1 MKRAPSR
8 FAFAAAFLFTLT
20 PLAILSL
27 VPFGCAGASPGEPAA
42 REDSTAQV
50 ELDRFFLR
58 FRQKIQEG
66 APDSLVRDLSRESLR
81 WLEDMR
87 QAART
92 EPREYLERRP
102 FHEILCILALRVER
116 RLEPAF
122 DDRPAGLMNRLVLQ
136 TAPVRKTFL
145 KTELAGSRV
154 RGGVGEIGVREAPQ
168 VPVFHFV
175 RENGL
180 WKFHIARSMPLI
192 LQGAESLARQR
203 KSTRLEQAIFLL
215 EQFGDRKPLPEDL
228 LR

>member
-1 MKRAPSR
+1 M
-8 FAFAAAFLFTLT
+8 
-20 PLAILSL
+20 
-27 VPFGCAGASPGEPAA
+27 GCAGSTPDNPPG
-42 REDSTAQV
+42 REDSAGQV
-50 ELDRFFLR
+50 ELDRFFLQ
-58 FRQKIQEG
+58 FRQRIQEG
-66 APDSLVRDLSRESLR
+66 ASDSLVKDLSRESLR

-87 QAART
+87 QAARS
-92 EPREYLERRP
+92 EPLEYLEQRP

-145 KTELAGSRV
+145 KTELGPARV
-154 RGGVGEIGVREAPQ
+154 RGPVGEIGVREAPQ

-203 KSTRLEQAIFLL
+203 KPTRLEQAVFLL
-215 EQFGDRKPLPEDL
+215 EQFGDRRLLQEDL
-228 LR
+228 RR

>member
-1 MKRAPSR
+1 MRRSLSR
-8 FAFAAAFLFTLT
+8 LPFAAAVLSALFHLT
-20 PLAILSL
+20 ALSL
-27 VPFGCAGASPGEPAA
+27 GPIGCAGASPDTPPGLA
-42 REDSTAQV
+42 DSAGQV

-66 APDSLVRDLSRESLR
+66 ASDSLVMDLSRESLR

-92 EPREYLERRP
+92 EPLEYLGQRP

-116 RLEPAF
+116 RLDPAF

-136 TAPVRKTFL
+136 TPPVRKTFL
-145 KTELAGSRV
+145 KTELAASRV
-154 RGGVGEIGVREAPQ
+154 RGAVGEIGLREAPQ

-203 KSTRLEQAIFLL
+203 KPTRLEQAIFLL
-215 EQFGDRKPLPEDL
+215 EQFGDRRPLPEDL
-228 LR
+228 RR